1 MDETKG
7 WIALYRSI
15 LDNES
20 IWNDKPFARGQAW
33 IELLLLA
40 NHKTKKIFFD
50 GKVIEVERGSMITS
64 MSKLALRWGWS
75 RKKVTG
81 FLNQLVIEEMITYKV
96 VDRKYTLVTI
106 VNYSKVQAG
115 NELGQKRN
123 NTIHTEN
130 TDNQRVVEVMH
141 NEEEPL
147 KNHRRTTEE
156 PLKNINNNVNNI
168 NNVNNTHVNERVLGT
183 HQNVRLKEFEINS
196 LLREIGEDKF
206 LKVVRRLDEYIER
219 TGKAYYKSH
228 FLVIKDWVI
237 QAVDEDEK
245 RETVQP
251 VSKKK
256 VNKFN
261 DFSQRTYTKEEL
273 ADLELKLLGL
283 KK

>member
-168 NNVNNTHVNERVLGT
+168 NNVNNTHVNERVLGCADRSGNGT
-183 HQNVRLKEFEINS
+183 INQYRSSRLHCS
-196 LLREIGEDKF
+196 
-206 LKVVRRLDEYIER
+206 
-219 TGKAYYKSH
+219 
-228 FLVIKDWVI
+228 
-237 QAVDEDEK
+237 
-245 RETVQP
+245 
-251 VSKKK
+251 
-256 VNKFN
+256 
-261 DFSQRTYTKEEL
+261 
-273 ADLELKLLGL
+273 
-283 KK
+283 